1 MLACAA
7 AAQAA
12 VSFVNFGL
20 PSIGPDLRS
29 HYGLS
34 LPELGA
40 VLTAAL
46 LGSGVTLIGAG
57 VAVDR
62 IGARRAT
69 FAGAML
75 GAAGLA
81 AAAAAS
87 SKWVLFVAL
96 VVSGLGTSV
105 IPIAGAGALFRV
117 YPATRRAWALGVR
130 QTAVPL
136 GGTIAALAMPLLV
149 RLSGVELAFAV
160 AAAGVA
166 VTGGVFALVPEEEG
180 DVVRARVERPFRSIL
195 HAPGMLRLFLV
206 AALYIVV
213 LQAILSYTVPSAR
226 DAGLSTFWA
235 SFTYF
240 AVNVAAMVARL
251 VWGKVADRQGGSRRV
266 RTLVETGTVG
276 AIGGLVFAFALH
288 AGPGLVIPAAVLFG
302 FGALGWNALLYVV
315 AGERTAPEL
324 AGRSVATAATVV
336 FLVSAACTPALG
348 ALADNAGWD
357 VFWITTAILAALGA
371 LFASGL
377 RSPDGTIR
385 GGAGAL
391 PRRSSGRRK
400 RTAKGKGPRGGDR
413 AFPP

>member
-1 MLACAA
+1 VPAPRSPKLVLASAS

-29 HYGLS
+29 HYGLT

-46 LGSGVTLIGAG
+46 LGSGVMLIAAG
-57 VAVDR
+57 IAVDR
-62 IGARRAT
+62 IGARWAT
-69 FAGAML
+69 FAGSMVA
-75 GAAGLA
+75 AAGLA

-87 SKWVLFVAL
+87 SKWVLFAAL
-96 VVSGLGTSV
+96 VVSGLGSSV

-117 YPATRRAWALGVR
+117 YPSTRRGWALGVR
-130 QTAVPL
+130 QMAVPL
-136 GGTIAALAMPLLV
+136 GGTIAALTMPLLV

-160 AAAGVA
+160 AAGAVA
-166 VTGGVFALVPEEEG
+166 VTGTVFALVPEEG
-180 DVVRARVERPFRSIL
+180 GRTARPRVERAFRSIL
-195 HAPGMLRLFLV
+195 RAPGMLRLFVV

-240 AVNVAAMVARL
+240 AVNITAMIARL
-251 VWGKVADRQGGSRRV
+251 VWGKVADRQEGSRRV
-266 RTLVETGTVG
+266 RTLVETGIVG
-276 AIGGLVFAFALH
+276 AIGGLVFALALH

-315 AGERTAPEL
+315 AGERTVPEL

-336 FLVSAACTPALG
+336 FLVSAACTPLLGALADHAGWNVFWLTTAILSALG
-348 ALADNAGWD
+348 ALAA
-357 VFWITTAILAALGA
+357 T
-371 LFASGL
+371 GL
-377 RSPDGTIR
+377 RV
-385 GGAGAL
+385 
-391 PRRSSGRRK
+391 
-400 RTAKGKGPRGGDR
+400 R
-413 AFPP
+413 AAPA